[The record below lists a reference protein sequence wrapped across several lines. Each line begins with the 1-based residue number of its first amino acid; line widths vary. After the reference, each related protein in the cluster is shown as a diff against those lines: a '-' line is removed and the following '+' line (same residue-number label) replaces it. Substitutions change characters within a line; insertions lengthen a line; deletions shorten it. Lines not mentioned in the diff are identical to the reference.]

1 MKGAPEK
8 KMSEL
13 VTCTQCGSEWD
24 GNAQCPCWMDSDSD
38 IEEDPNPEVET
49 VFIDLTLE

>member
-1 MKGAPEK
+1 
-8 KMSEL
+8 MSEL

-24 GNAQCPCWMDSDSD
+24 GNAQCLCWMDSEYDSD
-38 IEEDPNPEVET
+38 SAEEEPQET